1 MLLQNET
8 NETIFYHPLK
18 IHNLKGKKMVKITI
32 ELNGSLISLI
42 EQQAKKDG
50 HTSRCAV
57 IRKAINCF
65 LADGSPNV
73 ANIVPDNTGKNIV
86 TALELP
92 DNVIELLDARAQ
104 QDGHKNRSAVIRRAV
119 NYFFAH

>member
-1 MLLQNET
+1 
-8 NETIFYHPLK
+8 
-18 IHNLKGKKMVKITI
+18 MVKITI

-42 EQQAKKDG
+42 DQQAHQDG
-50 HTSRCAV
+50 HSSRCAV

-65 LADGSPNV
+65 LAAGSPNV
-73 ANIVPDNTGKNIV
+73 ASIIPDNTGKNTV

-92 DNVIELLDARAQ
+92 DDVNELLDALAQ
-104 QDGHKNRSAVIRRAV
+104 QDGHKNRSAVIRKAV